1 VDVQSIEKIKKGF
14 TVTAADGKAWQT
26 QRQPILA
33 TGFKGGFQ
41 QVIDRFELREDG
53 YPLLNEHDES
63 TLTSNLFLV
72 GPSVRHDDLIFC
84 FIYKYRQRFAVV
96 AKAIA
101 DRLGLESEEFEKTY
115 RRWGMFLDDFE
126 CCGEQCVC

>member
-1 VDVQSIEKIKKGF
+1 VDVETIQKTRTGYSVRDTQGE
-14 TVTAADGKAWQT
+14 VWNT

-33 TGFKGGFQ
+33 TGFMGGYKQ
-41 QVIDRFELREDG
+41 IIDLFELREDG

-63 TLTSNLFLV
+63 TLTPRLHLV

-101 DRLGLESEEFEKTY
+101 DRLGLETAEFEKTY